1 MVDEFFS
8 FVYLFSDSFPK
19 PRDTAKDKFDRKAW
33 LPPISHFIW
42 DGNPAKSGQVLV
54 GERAWTLSAGKGD
67 LHTGLVHQ
75 PSAWLK

>member
-19 PRDTAKDKFDRKAW
+19 PRDIAKDKFDRKAW
-33 LPPISHFIW
+33 LSPISLFIW
-42 DGNPAKSGQVLV
+42 KGNPTKSDQVLV
-54 GERAWTLSAGKGD
+54 GERTWTLSAGNGD

-75 PSAWLK
+75 LSALLK